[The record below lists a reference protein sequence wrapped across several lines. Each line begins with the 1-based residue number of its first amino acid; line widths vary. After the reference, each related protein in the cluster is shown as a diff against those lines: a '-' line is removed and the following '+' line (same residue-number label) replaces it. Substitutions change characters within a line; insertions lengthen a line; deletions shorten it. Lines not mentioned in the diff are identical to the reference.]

1 MPRYD
6 AHKKSKSKVPRK
18 RIISITV
25 AVALLLSS
33 GGTFAYFKFFKKD
46 TPEPVKKKPKEEQ
59 SLKIVDP
66 NSKTRIEA
74 VSIDNVA
81 EAYPQKGLQDAFIV
95 YEFLVEGGSTRLL
108 ALYKDQDLTEIG
120 PVRSAR
126 HYFID
131 YVMEND
137 AIFTHFG
144 RSPRAEKEI
153 NDFDIADIDGL
164 TADTAFW
171 RDSTYIAPHNAFT
184 SSERIS
190 KFMKNAKYNGE
201 SDTPLLLNYSV
212 KPIVF
217 AEGDGPQPVT
227 NAKIYYSQ
235 FFTEYKYNAETKA
248 YEKYSYGEPHM
259 DAKTNT
265 VVSVKNI
272 IVTQIPMFPLTGFGS
287 GEGRQDMDNV
297 GSGTGYF
304 ITEGQS
310 IPIKWEKTS
319 REAQTKYYKQ
329 DGSPLEVNDGNT
341 FIQMQPE
348 GFDVEF
354 N

>member
-1 MPRYD
+1 MPRYN

-25 AVALLLSS
+25 VLALLLSL

-95 YEFLVEGGSTRLL
+95 YEFLVEGGATRLV
-108 ALYKDQDLTEIG
+108 ALYKDQNLKEIG

-137 AIFTHFG
+137 AIFVHFG

-153 NDFDIADIDGL
+153 NDFDIADIDGI

-171 RDSTYIAPHNAFT
+171 RASDYVAPHNAFT

-190 KFMKNAKYNGE
+190 KFVKNAKYDSE

-212 KPIVF
+212 KPVVF
-217 AEGDGPQPVT
+217 AAGDGAQPTTDVT
-227 NAKIYYSQ
+227 IYYSQ
-235 FFTEYKYNAETKA
+235 LSTEYKYNPETKS
-248 YEKYSYGEPHM
+248 YEKYSYGDPHM
-259 DAKTNT
+259 DANT
-265 VVSVKNI
+265 DKVVSVKNI
-272 IVTQIPMFPLTGFGS
+272 IVAQVPMFPLTGFGA
-287 GEGRQDMDNV
+287 GDGRQDTNNV

-304 ITEGQS
+304 ITEGQY
-310 IPIKWEKTS
+310 IPIKWEKKS

-329 DGSPLEVNDGNT
+329 DGSPLKVNDGNT

-348 GFDVEF
+348 GFDLLF